1 MANTP
6 PPILSLQNGFG
17 SVQRINSIFGE
28 GHAITGAVTV
38 QFSAAGIPSAKGGFA
53 LQADHP
59 ASELALRVLKRT
71 DLPIKS
77 GDALAIQWSSVFWGL
92 QANALS
98 AILNVN
104 RSEIY
109 NTPKWFGY
117 EVQQLQ
123 EALFVIDQLGVHLTS
138 LPAVNV
144 PRIAGAVRRLPHAL
158 LAAYLSRQP
167 VPLPSLKAEL
177 AQNLRRSD
185 AAYFNGAVAVHAHDL
200 KFRAPI
206 NHTLALT
213 ATDIA
218 EGRQRWDA
226 FQQKPELLDAMIRL
240 AR

>member
-28 GHAITGAVTV
+28 GHAITGTVTFQV
-38 QFSAAGIPSAKGGFA
+38 DKTLPVPSGFA

-59 ASELALRVLKRT
+59 ASELALNVLKRT
-71 DLPIKS
+71 GLPIKS
-77 GDALAIQWSSVFWGL
+77 GDALSIQWSSVFWGL

-109 NTPKWFGY
+109 DTPKWFGY

-123 EALFVIDQLGVHLTS
+123 EALFVIDKLGVRLTS
-138 LPAVNV
+138 LPGVNV
-144 PRIAGAVRRLPHAL
+144 PRIASAVRRLPHAL

-167 VPLPSLKAEL
+167 VPFPSLKAEL
-177 AQNLRRSD
+177 AQNLGRSD

-240 AR
+240 AQ